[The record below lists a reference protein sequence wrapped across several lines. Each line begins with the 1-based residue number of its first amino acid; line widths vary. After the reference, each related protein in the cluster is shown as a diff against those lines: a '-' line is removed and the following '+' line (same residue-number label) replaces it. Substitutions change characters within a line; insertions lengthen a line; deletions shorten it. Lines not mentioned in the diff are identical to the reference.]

1 MLLNDCITEYQGY
14 IPFVINESRLT
25 GCVTRVTGRVTLV
38 DQELLTIF
46 RVLHDDWCSQF
57 IVVCVVFCW
66 SLYVYVSFSVGHYI
80 VCLFLLVII
89 LSVFWFTT
97 SVYIHVLYFLNLWYL
112 HFYLVIL
119 ALIQKSVKD
128 SITRH
133 EHLNIGVTFKI
144 EYNNGKQQIYKGVSI
159 YLT

>member
-1 MLLNDCITEYQGY
+1 MCYTSNRTGDTSGSGTAYHIPSFAWWLVFSIYSCLCSVLLIIVCI
-14 IPFVINESRLT
+14 
-25 GCVTRVTGRVTLV
+25 CV
-38 DQELLTIF
+38 F
-46 RVLHDDWCSQF
+46 
-57 IVVCVVFCW
+57 FCW
-66 SLYVYVSFSVGHYI
+66 SLYCLSFSVGHYI